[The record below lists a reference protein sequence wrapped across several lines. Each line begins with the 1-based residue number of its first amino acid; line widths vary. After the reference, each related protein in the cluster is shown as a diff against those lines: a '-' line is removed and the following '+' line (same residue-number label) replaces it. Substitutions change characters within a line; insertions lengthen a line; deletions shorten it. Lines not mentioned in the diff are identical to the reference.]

1 MATPMEFH
9 ISIFADHPGHNE
21 IGAITVKTDEK
32 LTPEEFRLLLAFL
45 QTDTEQFV
53 HDVNWCGLGTPSYD
67 RVAQKAQDLANILP
81 NAQVEMDLNL
91 AHYGINIAY
100 EYTGIP
106 YPLLEPVLV
115 VNVYGD
121 ERKRVRAEH
130 FHTVLYD
137 TLVDSNG

>member
-1 MATPMEFH
+1 MANPMEFH
-9 ISIFADHPGHNE
+9 IAIFADHPGYNE
-21 IGAITVKTDEK
+21 IGAITVKIGEK

-53 HDVNWCGLGTPSYD
+53 YDVNWCGLGTPSYD

-91 AHYGINIAY
+91 AHYGINIDY
-100 EYTGIP
+100 EYKNCP
-106 YPLLEPVLV
+106 YPLTEPVLV
-115 VNVYGD
+115 VNVYGN
-121 ERKRVRAEH
+121 EHKRVHTEH